1 MKIVFGTEGWRA
13 VMAEEFTFENVR
25 AVAQAIAEH
34 LLETSVPRSS
44 VAGRG
49 GPITVAVGYDVRFL
63 SDRFARA
70 ICEVLAGNGITCV
83 LSDKSVPTCA
93 VSRYVVDKQCQIGI
107 VLTASHNPPIY
118 NGIKVKEAFGGS
130 ATADT
135 VRSIEGRIGS
145 QPPRRLAFEQ
155 GVEQRL
161 IRSAD
166 FMPLF
171 LKGIRDYVDLPMI
184 RRSKMRAIIDSMYG
198 TGGTIIQDLLAGGAC
213 KIETLHG
220 VPDPRFGGHAPEPIA
235 KHLQEL
241 AKTVKQKR
249 AQVGLANDGDAD
261 RIGVIGPTGA
271 FINPGQ
277 VLCVLLDHLI
287 SQRRWKGAVVKTVS
301 NTSMID
307 RMAQA
312 LGLKLMETPVGFK
325 HIAKLMLEGDVL
337 IGGEE
342 SGGIGLRGYLPERDG
357 ILMALL
363 TLEAMSAQGKGI
375 QEILKRLE
383 RAYGK
388 WVYTRRDLTVPHDR
402 VNRVFEKLTT
412 NPPTKIA
419 GVPVRECKTLDGVKL
434 IDRQDSWLLFR
445 RSGTEPIV
453 RVYAE
458 SQAAARSNQ
467 LLEFGVD
474 LVNAA

>member
-13 VMAEEFTFENVR
+13 IMAEEFTFDNVR
-25 AVAQAIAEH
+25 AVAQGIAEH
-34 LLETSVPRSS
+34 LLATTEGKPGQVT
-44 VAGRG
+44 A
-49 GPITVAVGYDVRFL
+49 AVGYDVRFL

-70 ICEVLAGNGITCV
+70 VCEVFAANGITCV

-93 VSRYVVDKQCQIGI
+93 VSRYVVDKKCQLGI

-118 NGIKVKEAFGGS
+118 NGVKVKEAFGGS
-130 ATADT
+130 ATT
-135 VRSIEGRIGS
+135 ETIRSIEQRIGA
-145 QPPRRLAFEQ
+145 QPPRRVPFEQ
-155 GVEQRL
+155 AVEQRL

-171 LKGIRDYVDLPMI
+171 LKGIRDYVDLPLI
-184 RRSKMRAIIDSMYG
+184 KQSHVRAIIDSMYG
-198 TGGTIIQDLLAGGAC
+198 TGGTIIQDLLAGGKC
-213 KIETLHG
+213 KITTLHG
-220 VPDPRFGGHAPEPIA
+220 VPDPRFGGHAPEPIG
-235 KHLQEL
+235 KNLTEL
-241 AKTVKQKR
+241 SGMVKKTK

-271 FINPGQ
+271 FVNPGQ
-277 VLCVLLDHLI
+277 VLCVLLDHMI
-287 SQRRWKGAVVKTVS
+287 SQRRWQGAVVKTVS

-307 RMAQA
+307 RMTQS
-312 LGLKLMETPVGFK
+312 LGLKLIETPVGFK

-363 TLEAMSAQGKGI
+363 TLEAMAAQGKSL
-375 QEILKRLE
+375 QDILKRLE
-383 RAYGK
+383 RKYGK
-388 WVYTRRDLTVPHDR
+388 WVYTRCDMTVQHDQ

-412 NPPTKIA
+412 NPPAKIA
-419 GVPVRECKTLDGVKL
+419 GVAVRECKTLDGVKL
-434 IDRQDSWLLFR
+434 IDKQDGWLLFR

-458 SQAAARSNQ
+458 SPAAARSNAI
-467 LLEFGVD
+467 LEFGVD
-474 LVNAA
+474 LVNSA